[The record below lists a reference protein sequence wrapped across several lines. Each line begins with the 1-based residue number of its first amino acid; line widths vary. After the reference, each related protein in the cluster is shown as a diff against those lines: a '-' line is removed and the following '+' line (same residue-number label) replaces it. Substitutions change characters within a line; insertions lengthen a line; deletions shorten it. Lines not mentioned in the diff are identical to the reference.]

1 MTDSPTKRI
10 SRRRFQAK
18 AISYSQPAP
27 DTTRH
32 PPKEKP
38 PPPAHPTDHLTSST
52 GTSKTKPLP
61 PHKRESRIGANRSSN
76 VTSDCTIPVFGP
88 FLSPQAV
95 TIVRCTVRFV
105 PVTATKM
112 HYSWK
117 ECIYF
122 VWHPFSF
129 FFLCE
134 YNLPRSTSWANESQR
149 HPLENFTD

>member
-95 TIVRCTVRFV
+95 TIVRCTVRFI
-105 PVTATKM
+105 PVTATKIPRRLSNSARRASVIE
-112 HYSWK
+112 YA
-117 ECIYF
+117 
-122 VWHPFSF
+122 FSQYRISHR
-129 FFLCE
+129 LM
-134 YNLPRSTSWANESQR
+134 T
-149 HPLENFTD
+149 